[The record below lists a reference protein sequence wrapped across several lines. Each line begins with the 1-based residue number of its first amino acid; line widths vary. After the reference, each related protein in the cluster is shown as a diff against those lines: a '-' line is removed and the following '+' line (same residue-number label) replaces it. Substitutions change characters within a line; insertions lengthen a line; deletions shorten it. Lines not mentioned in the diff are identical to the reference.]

1 MTDSRNT
8 HETIVL
14 LAWDTPAGAP
24 KLRRVPQRTTVPP
37 PVWDALNRV
46 FLARLRRGRFNPLDP
61 ADAYQYAV
69 QRLLAAAERT
79 SLAGPDRVA
88 YLVAAAGSFLDKFC
102 VRFVMPAQQN
112 ARELARWHANAA
124 PHATQP
130 DDASDTDALLA
141 TLPQP
146 PRTDTARREAAKCLA
161 ELFPHLPREIR
172 RAFAAYLA
180 ADGHLAATA
189 ARLKMP
195 LRTFMRKWPQYLA
208 CARQIA
214 HASHVQPPK
223 KTAN

>member
-79 SLAGPDRVA
+79 PLAGPDRVA
-88 YLVAAAGSFLDKFC
+88 YLVATIRGSLDEFG
-102 VRFVMPAQQN
+102 VRFVAPAQQN
-112 ARELARWHANAA
+112 ARELASWHANAA
-124 PHATQP
+124 PHAAQP

-141 TLPQP
+141 ALPQP
-146 PRTDTARREAAKCLA
+146 HRADTARREAAKCLA
-161 ELFPHLPREIR
+161 ELFPHLSREIR

-189 ARLKMP
+189 VRLKMP
-195 LRTFMRKWPQYLA
+195 LATFYRKWPQYLA